1 MDLKELVNLYLDI
14 CEGILLKI
22 TFDKSSSDNANQ
34 FLFFLSLEQSLN
46 FLADDI
52 LSSTSMD
59 SASFSS
65 LNTLSKWDFLSN
77 EPAIKNIIIKEQL
90 SEGFLY
96 DLFETQKKLL
106 NPVNDSI
113 IISNDSINLKKFN
126 LILDNYKRFM
136 FLLRKTIE
144 EC

>member
-1 MDLKELVNLYLDI
+1 MDSKELVNLYLDI

-52 LSSTSMD
+52 LLTTTMD

-77 EPAIKNIIIKEQL
+77 EPSIKNIIKKEQL
-90 SEGFLY
+90 SEGFLN

-106 NPVNDSI
+106 NPVNESL

>member
-1 MDLKELVNLYLDI
+1 MDSKELVNLYLDI

-52 LSSTSMD
+52 LSTTSMD
-59 SASFSS
+59 LASFSS

-90 SEGFLY
+90 SEGFLN

-126 LILDNYKRFM
+126 LILDNYKRLM

>member
-1 MDLKELVNLYLDI
+1 VDLKELVNLYLDI

-52 LSSTSMD
+52 LSTTSMD

-65 LNTLSKWDFLSN
+65 FNTLSKWDFLSN
-77 EPAIKNIIIKEQL
+77 
-90 SEGFLY
+90 
-96 DLFETQKKLL
+96 
-106 NPVNDSI
+106 
-113 IISNDSINLKKFN
+113 
-126 LILDNYKRFM
+126 
-136 FLLRKTIE
+136 
-144 EC
+144 

>member
-1 MDLKELVNLYLDI
+1 VDLKELVNLYLDI
-14 CEGILLKI
+14 CEGILIKI

-52 LSSTSMD
+52 LSTTSMD
-59 SASFSS
+59 LASFSS

>member
-1 MDLKELVNLYLDI
+1 VDLKELVNLYLDI

-52 LSSTSMD
+52 LSTTSMD

>member
-1 MDLKELVNLYLDI
+1 VDLKELVNLYLDI

-65 LNTLSKWDFLSN
+65 LNTLAKWDFLSN
-77 EPAIKNIIIKEQL
+77 EPAIKNIIKKEQL
-90 SEGFLY
+90 SEGFLN

>member
-14 CEGILLKI
+14 CEGILIKI

-52 LSSTSMD
+52 LSTTSMD

>member
-52 LSSTSMD
+52 LSTTSMD
-59 SASFSS
+59 LASFSS

>member
-14 CEGILLKI
+14 CEGLLLKI

-65 LNTLSKWDFLSN
+65 LNTLAKWDFLSN

-90 SEGFLY
+90 SEGFLN
-96 DLFETQKKLL
+96 DLFETQK
-106 NPVNDSI
+106 NY
-113 IISNDSINLKKFN
+113 
-126 LILDNYKRFM
+126 LIL
-136 FLLRKTIE
+136 
-144 EC
+144 

>member
-52 LSSTSMD
+52 LSTTSMD

>member
-46 FLADDI
+46 FLADDV
-52 LSSTSMD
+52 LSTTSMD
-59 SASFSS
+59 LASFSS

-90 SEGFLY
+90 SEGFLN

>member
-1 MDLKELVNLYLDI
+1 VDSKELVNLYLDI

-65 LNTLSKWDFLSN
+65 LNTF
-77 EPAIKNIIIKEQL
+77 IKM
-90 SEGFLY
+90 GFS
-96 DLFETQKKLL
+96 FK
-106 NPVNDSI
+106 
-113 IISNDSINLKKFN
+113 
-126 LILDNYKRFM
+126 
-136 FLLRKTIE
+136 
-144 EC
+144 

>member
-14 CEGILLKI
+14 CEGILIKI

-52 LSSTSMD
+52 LSTTSMD
-59 SASFSS
+59 LASFSS

>member
-14 CEGILLKI
+14 CEGILIKI

>member
-1 MDLKELVNLYLDI
+1 VDLKELVNLYLDI

-52 LSSTSMD
+52 LSTTSMD
-59 SASFSS
+59 LASFSS

>member
-52 LSSTSMD
+52 LSTTSMD

-77 EPAIKNIIIKEQL
+77 EPAIKNIIMKEQL
-90 SEGFLY
+90 SEGFLN

>member
-22 TFDKSSSDNANQ
+22 TFDKSSSDNGNQ

-65 LNTLSKWDFLSN
+65 LNTLAKWDFLSN

-90 SEGFLY
+90 SEGFLN

>member
-1 MDLKELVNLYLDI
+1 MDSKELVNLYLDI

-65 LNTLSKWDFLSN
+65 LNTL
-77 EPAIKNIIIKEQL
+77 A
-90 SEGFLY
+90 
-96 DLFETQKKLL
+96 
-106 NPVNDSI
+106 
-113 IISNDSINLKKFN
+113 
-126 LILDNYKRFM
+126 
-136 FLLRKTIE
+136 
-144 EC
+144 

>member
-1 MDLKELVNLYLDI
+1 MDSKELVNLYLDI

-52 LSSTSMD
+52 LLTTSMD
-59 SASFSS
+59 SDSFFFFF
-65 LNTLSKWDFLSN
+65 TLSKWDFLSN
-77 EPAIKNIIIKEQL
+77 EPSIKNIIKKEQL
-90 SEGFLY
+90 SEGFLN